1 MNKTNT
7 IESTRPCKLVDFT
20 NVDLTKFNLEKNQTE
35 TLYTEKSI
43 NELDLVLNEGSH
55 LTYITFDKGE
65 KESTN
70 LLKASLKR
78 DAKLEIYNVVT
89 SNTCAQ
95 IKSNIILEE
104 EGACVNIINLLLLG
118 KDASLD
124 SKIDIYHQTKHTESD
139 LSNYAIAKDNA
150 VLVLDN
156 NATIK
161 QKASKSVA
169 HQSTKGL
176 TLSKNAKIKALPNL
190 YIDEYDVIASHACSI
205 GSVNKED
212 LFYLMS
218 RGLTETEANKIVV
231 MGYVK
236 PILDHIKDENLKKQI
251 EAEFA
256 NKLMN

>member
-1 MNKTNT
+1 MNN
-7 IESTRPCKLVDFT
+7 TRPCKLVDIET
-20 NVDLTKFNLEKNQTE
+20 LDLTKFKLEKNKSE
-35 TLYTEKSI
+35 TLVTEKSN
-43 NELDLVLNEGSH
+43 NELELFLEEGSH
-55 LTYITFDKGE
+55 LKYITFDKGLT
-65 KESTN
+65 ESVN
-70 LLKASLKR
+70 VLKATLKR
-78 DAKLEIYNVVT
+78 DSKLEIYNVVT
-89 SNTCAQ
+89 SNVCAN
-95 IKSNIILEE
+95 IKAKIYLEE
-104 EGACVNIINLLLLG
+104 TGASVNIINLLLLG
-118 KDASLD
+118 KDARLD
-124 SKIDIYHQTKHTESD
+124 SKIDVYHNTKHTESD

-150 VLVLDN
+150 TLVLDN

-161 QKASKSVA
+161 QKSLKSIA

-218 RGLTETEANKIVV
+218 RGLTESEANKIVV

-236 PILDHIKDENLKKQI
+236 PILDHIEDETLKQKI

>member
-1 MNKTNT
+1 MNN
-7 IESTRPCKLVDFT
+7 TRPCKLVDLET
-20 NVDLTKFNLEKNQTE
+20 LDLTKFNLEKNKSE
-35 TLYTEKSI
+35 TLYTEKSN
-43 NELDLVLNEGSH
+43 NELELILNEGSH
-55 LTYITFDKGE
+55 LKYITFDKGVA
-65 KESTN
+65 ESVN
-70 LLKASLKR
+70 ALKATLKR
-78 DAKLEIYNVVT
+78 DSKLEIYNVVT
-89 SNTCAQ
+89 SNVCAN
-95 IKSNIILEE
+95 IKANIVLEE
-104 EGACVNIINLLLLG
+104 VGASVNIINLLLLG
-118 KDASLD
+118 KDAVLD
-124 SKIDIYHQTKHTESD
+124 SKIDIYHNTEHTESD

-150 VLVLDN
+150 TLVLDN

-161 QKASKSVA
+161 QKSSKSIA

-236 PILDHIKDENLKKQI
+236 PILDHIEDETLKQKI